1 MVEGFVPHATGAGS
15 VKKVTKRRGVRGMID
30 ENEELRKWIEADTEE
45 VNDICKKY
53 QCIPRPRPVVL
64 QYYDDLVGCL

>member
-1 MVEGFVPHATGAGS
+1 MS
-15 VKKVTKRRGVRGMID
+15 N

-53 QCIPRPRPVVL
+53 QCIKAPEPVVP
-64 QYYDDLVGCL
+64 QYYSDLVGCM